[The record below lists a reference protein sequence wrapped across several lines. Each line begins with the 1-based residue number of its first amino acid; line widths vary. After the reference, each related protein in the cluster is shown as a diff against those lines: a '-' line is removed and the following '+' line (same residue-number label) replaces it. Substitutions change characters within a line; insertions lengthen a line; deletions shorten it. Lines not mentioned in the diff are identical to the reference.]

1 MRTRY
6 TKRIDRANRTRSA
19 LARKSRGRLRLSV
32 FRSSKHIYA
41 QVIDDVRG
49 VTLAAASTVDT
60 ALKGKL
66 SKTTDIAAA
75 AILINVYL
83 FFHSCNALLLKNSS
97 YKDNNIRI
105 AKS

>member
-49 VTLAAASTVDT
+49 VTLAAASPVDT
-60 ALKGKL
+60 ALKAKEYDGKPL
-66 SKTTDIAAA
+66 KDDKFWGGLLAACA
-75 AILINVYL
+75 VFML
-83 FFHSCNALLLKNSS
+83 FYFK
-97 YKDNNIRI
+97 
-105 AKS
+105 